1 MPQPAKLRRRTWHTM
16 VEPKYI
22 IISKI
27 DPELTWSNSEGFT
40 LGDDFE
46 VFTEDERDREEL
58 PLDGE
63 WAELVV
69 AI

>member
-1 MPQPAKLRRRTWHTM
+1 M

>member
-1 MPQPAKLRRRTWHTM
+1 MAER
-16 VEPKYI
+16 KYI
-22 IISKI
+22 IISKD

-46 VFTEDERDREEL
+46 VFTEDERKRENL
-58 PLDGE
+58 PIDGE

>member
-1 MPQPAKLRRRTWHTM
+1 MTQSTKHRRRTWLTM
-16 VEPKYI
+16 AERKYI
-22 IISKI
+22 IISKD

-46 VFTEDERDREEL
+46 VFTEDERKRENL
-58 PLDGE
+58 PIDGE